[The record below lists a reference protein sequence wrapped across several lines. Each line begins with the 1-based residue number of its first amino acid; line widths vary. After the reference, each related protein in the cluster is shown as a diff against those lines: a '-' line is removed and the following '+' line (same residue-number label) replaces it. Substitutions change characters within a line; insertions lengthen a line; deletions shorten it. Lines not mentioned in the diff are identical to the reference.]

1 LQTTI
6 HSRLKSDARALR
18 AEQILRSCVHCG
30 FCTSACPTYQLLGD
44 ELDSPRGRI
53 YLIKNMLEDDA
64 IAEATTTH
72 LDRCLTCRSCET
84 ACPSGVE
91 YVELLDIARGMIV
104 ERKGLARLTRFKRWL
119 VRKLLLKVWLTR
131 ISAVMIRLVHPL
143 LPKSLGAQA
152 VLSRPYIVTPIQA
165 PEDPVNPVARV
176 LLLKGCVQQSLT
188 PNVNLALTALLRQ
201 QGVACQFLKDEG
213 CCGALEHHLGEHDDG
228 KLRMKA
234 LIDAVYPLLE
244 DLDYIVSSASGC
256 GVTLKDYPAFFS
268 VDRFPESGFSEDKAY
283 AQKALAVSAKV
294 VDVAELM
301 GRFDWHCSADRVSV
315 HTPCTLSHGQGLD
328 HQVTALLEK
337 AGACIQAVKG
347 DLACCGSAGSYSVLQ
362 PLLADQLRDAMLEA
376 LDRSQ
381 PDFIVTSNIGC
392 QLHLAANSQVPVVH
406 WLEYLYQHRI

>member
-1 LQTTI
+1 MQTII
-6 HSRLKSDARALR
+6 HSRLKSDARAIR
-18 AEQILRSCVHCG
+18 ADQILRSCVHCG
-30 FCTSACPTYQLLGD
+30 FCISACPTYQLLGD

-64 IAEATTTH
+64 IAEATSTH

-84 ACPSGVE
+84 VCPSGVE
-91 YVELLDIARGMIV
+91 YVELLDIARAMIV
-104 ERKGLARLTRFKRWL
+104 ERKGLDLLTRFKRWL

-143 LPKSLGAQA
+143 LPNSLGAQA
-152 VLSRPYIVTPIQA
+152 ALSRPYIVTPIQTL
-165 PEDPVNPVARV
+165 EDPVNPVARV

-188 PNVNLALTALLRQ
+188 PNVNAALTALLRQ
-201 QGVACQFLKDEG
+201 QGVACQFVKAEG
-213 CCGALEHHLGEHDDG
+213 CCGALEYHLGEHDYG

-256 GVTLKDYPAFFS
+256 GVTLKQYPAYFS
-268 VDRFPESGFSEDKAY
+268 EDRFPEDKAY

-294 VDVAELM
+294 VDVVELM
-301 GRFDWHCSADRVSV
+301 DRFDWHCSADRVSV

-337 AGACIQAVKG
+337 AGASIQTVKG
-347 DLACCGSAGSYSVLQ
+347 HLACCGSAGSYSVLQ
-362 PLLADQLRDAMLEA
+362 PLLADRLRDAMLEA
-376 LDRSQ
+376 LGRSQ

-392 QLHLAANSQVPVVH
+392 QLHLAVNSKVPVVH